1 MRSRPLTVATACA
14 AAALAVLLGLLVRP
28 HMPALSTDESGD
40 AALLDRARPLFADG
54 GHHRVSVVE
63 IHGESTRTA
72 HFGADDS
79 TSYEIGSVSKSLNG
93 LLLADMIERGEVS
106 EDTELGTLLDL
117 DGAPAASV
125 TLAELASHR
134 SGLPRLSPRLRD
146 AAGIWAATLTGRDP
160 YRFDVAALVDQVAAA
175 DTSGRGEVA
184 YSNMG
189 GAVLG
194 QALAARAG
202 TDYADLLRARVLGP
216 LGMDATVLPAAAGEL
231 PAGAI
236 VGTND
241 KGRPADPWLAR
252 AYAPAGG
259 VRSTP
264 GDMAV
269 LARSLLFGDPPGA
282 GAMEPSWDDGDGGRV
297 GLGWF
302 VDDHDGTEV
311 TWHNGGTG
319 GFSSMVVLDRGGG
332 RAVVVLADTAAG
344 VEGQARDLLLGE
356 A

>member
-1 MRSRPLTVATACA
+1 MRSRPLTLTAACA
-14 AAALAVLLGLLVRP
+14 AALLVAVLGLSVRP
-28 HMPALSTDESGD
+28 DTPALSTDESGD
-40 AALLDRARPLFADG
+40 SGLLDRARPLFAEG
-54 GHHRVSVVE
+54 AHHRVSV
-63 IHGESTRTA
+63 IGIDGESTRFA
-72 HFGADDS
+72 HFGADDA
-79 TSYEIGSVSKSLNG
+79 TSYEIGSVSKSLTG

-125 TLAELASHR
+125 TLAELSGHR
-134 SGLPRLSPRLRD
+134 SGLPRLSPRPRD
-146 AAGIWAATLTGRDP
+146 AIGSWAASVTSRDP

-175 DTSGRGEVA
+175 DTSGRGEVS

-189 GAVLG
+189 AAVLG

-202 TDYADLLRARVLGP
+202 TDYADLLRARVLDP
-216 LGMDATVLPAAAGEL
+216 LDMDATVLPATADEL

-236 VGTND
+236 EGTD
-241 KGRPADPWLAR
+241 AKGRSADPWLAG

-269 LARSLLFGDPPGA
+269 LARALLFGDAPGA
-282 GAMEPSWDDGDGGRV
+282 GAMDPRWDDGEGGRV

-302 VDDHDGTEV
+302 VDEYDGTDL

-319 GFSSMVVLDRGGG
+319 GFSTMVALDREGG

-344 VEGQARDLLLGE
+344 VEDQARALLLGE

>member
-1 MRSRPLTVATACA
+1 MRSRPLAVTAACA
-14 AAALAVLLGLLVRP
+14 AALVVVLGLLVRP
-28 HMPALSTDESGD
+28 HTPALSTDESGD

-54 GHHRVSVVE
+54 VHDRVSVVE
-63 IHGESTRTA
+63 IAGESTRFA
-72 HFGADDS
+72 HFGADDA
-79 TSYEIGSVSKSLNG
+79 TSYEIGSVSKALNG

-106 EDTELGTLLDL
+106 EDTELGALLDL

-125 TLAELASHR
+125 TLAELAGHR
-134 SGLPRLSPRLRD
+134 SGLPRLSPRPRD
-146 AAGIWAATLTGRDP
+146 AFGAWAAAMTGRDP
-160 YRFDVAALVDQVAAA
+160 YRFDVAALVEQVAAA
-175 DTSGRGEVA
+175 DTSGRGEVS

-189 GAVLG
+189 AAVLG

-202 TDYADLLRARVLGP
+202 TDYADLLRARVLDP
-216 LGMDATVLPAAAGEL
+216 LDMDATVLPASPAEL
-231 PAGAI
+231 PTEAI
-236 VGTND
+236 RGTNG
-241 KGRPADPWLAR
+241 KGRSADPWLAR

-264 GDMAV
+264 GDMAL

-282 GAMEPSWDDGDGGRV
+282 EAMRPRWDDGEGGRV

-302 VDDHDGTEV
+302 VDDHGGTDV

-319 GFSSMVVLDRGGG
+319 GFSTMVALDREGG
-332 RAVVVLADTAAG
+332 RAVVVLADTATG
-344 VEGQARDLLLGE
+344 VEPQALGLLLGE